1 MVLGWDKLKKLLS
14 QAFTWT
20 GTQTFTDIVI
30 SGGLSLGAAS
40 QLSGVLNAD
49 VDTGTENIDSFADT
63 EGNGAIWDYA
73 VVSGANV
80 RTGRVMAAW
89 DAGTDAVVY
98 SESST
103 ADVGD
108 TSGVVFTVDIN
119 SNNVRLRCTV
129 ASDNWAVYATRN
141 LLG

>member
-1 MVLGWDKLKKLLS
+1 MAW
-14 QAFTWT
+14 TWT
-20 GTQTFTDIVI
+20 GIQTFTDIVVN
-30 SGGLSLGAAS
+30 GTLSLGTAS

-49 VDTGTENIDSFADT
+49 VDTGTENIDTFADT
-63 EGNGAIWDYA
+63 EGSGAIWDY
-73 VVSGANV
+73 VVFSGANV

-108 TSGVVFTVDIN
+108 TSGVSFVVDIN

-129 ASDNWAVYATRN
+129 TSDNWAVYATRN

>member
-14 QAFTWT
+14 MAWTWT
-20 GTQTFTDIVI
+20 GIQTFTDIVVN
-30 SGGLSLGAAS
+30 GTLSLGTAS

-49 VDTGTENIDSFADT
+49 VDTGTENIDTFADT
-63 EGNGAIWDYA
+63 EGSGAIWDY
-73 VVSGANV
+73 VVFSGANV

-108 TSGVVFTVDIN
+108 TSGVSFVVDIN

-129 ASDNWAVYATRN
+129 TSDNWAVYATRN

>member
-14 QAFTWT
+14 MAWTWT
-20 GTQTFTDIVI
+20 GVQTFTDMIVNG
-30 SGGLSLGAAS
+30 SLSLGTAS

-49 VDTGTENIDSFADT
+49 VDTGTENVDSFADT
-63 EGNGAIWDYA
+63 EGNGAIWDYVA
-73 VVSGANV
+73 VSGANV
-80 RTGRVMAAW
+80 RTGRIMAAW

-108 TSGVVFTVDIN
+108 TSGVSFAVDIN

-129 ASDNWAVYATRN
+129 TSDNWAVCATRN

>member
-1 MVLGWDKLKKLLS
+1 MVLGWDKLKKLLAG
-14 QAFTWT
+14 AFTWT
-20 GTQTFTDIVI
+20 GTQTFTDII
-30 SGGLSLGAAS
+30 INGSLSLGTAS

-49 VDTGTENIDSFADT
+49 IDTGTESVDSFADT
-63 EGNGAIWDYA
+63 EGSGAIWDYV

-80 RTGRVMAAW
+80 RTGRIMAAW
-89 DAGTDAVVY
+89 DAGTDVVVY

-108 TSGVVFTVDIN
+108 TSGVSFAVDIN

-129 ASDNWAVYATRN
+129 TSDNWAVYATRN

>member
-1 MVLGWDKLKKLLS
+1 MVLGWDRLKKLFS
-14 QAFTWT
+14 MAWTWT
-20 GTQTFTDIVI
+20 GVQTFTDMVV
-30 SGGLSLGAAS
+30 SGSLSLGTAS

-49 VDTGTENIDSFADT
+49 VDTGTESVDSFADT
-63 EGNGAIWDYA
+63 EGSGAIWDYV

-89 DAGTDAVVY
+89 DAGTDVMVY

-108 TSGVVFTVDIN
+108 TSGVSFAVDID

-129 ASDNWAVYATRN
+129 MSDNWAVYATRN